1 VVAIMK
7 DERARELATAAGLT
21 RLTEKHLAQ
30 LGEGIASARELAAK
44 LPKDLHWGEEIA
56 IAFRLAPPPEGGKR

>member
-7 DERARELATAAGLT
+7 NERARELAATAGLA
-21 RLTEKHLAQ
+21 RLDDKHLAQ
-30 LGEGIASARELAAK
+30 LGEGIASARDLAAR